1 MSCAQHSACPKADT
15 PARDHFLSADS
26 RESSRISP
34 MERCSPIDVLGG
46 LTHGYKAV
54 AA

>member
-1 MSCAQHSACPKADT
+1 MSCAQRSAWPKADA

-34 MERCSPIDVLGG
+34 MERSLRRDGR
-46 LTHGYKAV
+46 TRS
-54 AA
+54 